1 MSAALTRS
9 LIHIVV
15 SVALL
20 VVALS
25 LLVPPVAADD
35 LPDEGDGTETNPYVI
50 TDATELQAMAEAPDA
65 NYVLGQDIDATETRQ
80 WNSGRGFQPVEDFT
94 GTLDGQGHTIDGLA
108 IDRPGEDRV
117 GLFARSE
124 GTVENV
130 ALEAADVRGGDETGV
145 LIGYNAGEVRN
156 VSASGTIEGVDDI
169 GGLVGRGEGT
179 IVGAAAAV
187 EVSGKS
193 VGGLIGFLEKD
204 GEVAE
209 SRATGDVSG
218 DRPVGGLL
226 GVAYGYVV
234 GSYATGDVEGNEDV
248 GGLVGV
254 LIQRDSE
261 AIIKDSYAT
270 GDVRGSEEVGGL
282 VGGNGG
288 GRTLGTVASSYAVG
302 EVTGDD
308 YVAGLVGNNE
318 PGRDSASAGDV
329 LDSYW
334 DIETTGQSDGTGS
347 PDVGGTGL
355 QTDEM
360 TGLTAER
367 TMDGLAFD
375 ALWLPTDEYPIF
387 ERQVESVSVT
397 VADDR
402 VVTTDTTDLTV
413 ELLLTDGSTVTASET
428 ADYDLDTSVATVDD
442 GTVQPQTQGDTDI
455 TATVAGK
462 SDTVALSVVEPPDI
476 SVVSAELTADGA
488 LEAEPVP
495 VAVTL
500 ENTGGLAGEEAV
512 ALSIDGEEA
521 AVEPVTVE
529 PDAETTVTFE
539 HTIDRTGPYEVA
551 AAGETLGT
559 LEVVDRDAV
568 TIASVEAPDEAV
580 AGDTIEVE
588 VTVESAAD
596 VAVGVEAVYASG
608 GEPTD
613 SERFTVAE
621 TGTETVEFAVDTDE
635 AAAGSVLDHEISVAD
650 ASAGA
655 ETELLAPPAFE
666 VTALDA
672 PDEATDG
679 EVVDLE
685 ATVENTGGVAGETTV
700 EFLVAGEVV
709 ATEPISIEAG
719 ESATIETSVAVESSG
734 NVDVTAATTDSE
746 ATASLAVA
754 EGDDSVIGDGAGF
767 GAAAAV
773 VALVVGSVLLARRQ

>member
-1 MSAALTRS
+1 MPAALTRS
-9 LIHIVV
+9 LIYTVV

-25 LLVPPVAADD
+25 LLVPPVAADE
-35 LPDEGDGTETNPYVI
+35 LPDEGDGTEANPYVI

-94 GTLDGQGHTIDGLA
+94 GTLDGQGHTIDGLV

-130 ALEAADVRGGDETGV
+130 ALEAADVRGGDETGI

-156 VSASGTIEGVDDI
+156 VSASGTIEGVDYV
-169 GGLVGRGEGT
+169 GGLVGQGDGT

-187 EVSGKS
+187 EVSGKR
-193 VGGLIGFLEKD
+193 VGGLIGWLEED

-218 DRPVGGLL
+218 DRLVGGLL
-226 GVAYGYVV
+226 SVARGYVV
-234 GSYATGDVEGNEDV
+234 ASYATGDVEGDGAV
-248 GGLVGV
+248 GGLAGI
-254 LIQRDSE
+254 LLQSDTES
-261 AIIKDSYAT
+261 IIKDSYAT
-270 GDVRGSEEVGGL
+270 GDVRGSEVVGSL

-288 GRTLGTVASSYAVG
+288 GSRPGTVASSYAVG

-308 YVAGLVGNNE
+308 YVAGLVGDNNM
-318 PGRDSASAGDV
+318 AGDSTV
-329 LDSYW
+329 NGDILESYW
-334 DIETTGQSDGTGS
+334 DVETTGQSDGTGT

-355 QTDEM
+355 QTDQM
-360 TGLTAER
+360 TGLAAER

-375 ALWLPTDEYPIF
+375 VLWLPTDEYPIF

-413 ELLLTDGSTVTASET
+413 ELLLTDGSTVTASEP
-428 ADYDLDTSVATVDD
+428 ADYDLDSSVATVDD
-442 GTVQPQTQGDTDI
+442 GTVQPQAQGDTDI
-455 TATVAGK
+455 TATVAGQ

-500 ENTGGLAGEEAV
+500 ENTGGLAGEETV

-539 HTIDRTGPYEVA
+539 HAIDRTGPYEVA
-551 AAGETLGT
+551 AAGEPLGT
-559 LEVVDRDAV
+559 LEVVDRDTV
-568 TIASVEAPDEAV
+568 TVASVEAPDEAG

-613 SERFTVAE
+613 SERLTVAE
-621 TGTETVEFAVDTDE
+621 TETVEFAVDTDE

-709 ATEPISIEAG
+709 ATEPISNDAG
-719 ESATIETSVAVESSG
+719 ESATVETSVAVESSG

-773 VALVVGSVLLARRQ
+773 VALAVGSVLLARRR

>member
-1 MSAALTRS
+1 MPAALTRS
-9 LIHIVV
+9 LIYIVV

-25 LLVPPVAADD
+25 LLIPPVAADD
-35 LPDEGDGTETNPYVI
+35 LPDEGDGSETNPYVI

-80 WNSGRGFQPVEDFT
+80 WNSGRGFQPIEDFT
-94 GTLDGQGHTIDGLA
+94 GTLDGQGHTIDGLV

-130 ALEAADVRGGDETGV
+130 ALEAADVRGGDDTGI

-156 VSASGTIEGVDDI
+156 VSASGTIEGVKYV
-169 GGLVGRGEGT
+169 GGLVGREEGT

-187 EVSGKS
+187 EVSGKR
-193 VGGLIGFLEKD
+193 VGGLIGRLEED

-218 DRPVGGLL
+218 DQLVGGLL
-226 GVAYGYVV
+226 SVARGYVV
-234 GSYATGDVEGNEDV
+234 ASYATGDVEGDGAV
-248 GGLVGV
+248 GGLAGI
-254 LIQRDSE
+254 LLQSDTES
-261 AIIKDSYAT
+261 IIKDSYAT
-270 GDVRGSEEVGGL
+270 GDVRGSEAVGSL
-282 VGGNGG
+282 VGSNGG
-288 GRTLGTVASSYAVG
+288 GSRPGTVASSYAVG

-308 YVAGLVGNNE
+308 QVAGLVGDNNMA
-318 PGRDSASAGDV
+318 GDSTLNGDV

-334 DIETTGQSDGTGS
+334 DVETTGQSDGTGT
-347 PDVGGTGL
+347 PDTGGTGL

-397 VADDR
+397 IADDR

-413 ELLLTDGSTVTASET
+413 ELSLTDGSTVTASET

-442 GTVQPQTQGDTDI
+442 GTVQPQAQGDTDI
-455 TATVAGK
+455 TATVAGQ

-500 ENTGGLAGEEAV
+500 ENTGGLAGEETV
-512 ALSIDGEEA
+512 GLSIDGEEA
-521 AVEPVTVE
+521 AVEPITVE

-539 HTIDRTGPYEVA
+539 HAIDQTGPYEVA
-551 AAGETLGT
+551 AAGEALGT

-568 TIASVEAPDEAV
+568 TVASVGAPDEAA

-588 VTVESAAD
+588 ATVESAAD

-613 SERFTVAE
+613 SERLRIAE
-621 TGTETVEFAVDTDE
+621 TGTVNFAIDTDE
-635 AAAGSVLDHEISVAD
+635 AAAGSVLDHEISVAN

-655 ETELLAPPAFE
+655 ETELLAPPTFE
-666 VTALDA
+666 VTGLDA
-672 PDEATDG
+672 PDEATNG

-709 ATEPISIEAG
+709 ATEPVSIDAG
-719 ESATIETSVAVESSG
+719 ESATVETSAAVESSG

-754 EGDDSVIGDGAGF
+754 ESDDSVIGDGAGF

-773 VALVVGSVLLARRQ
+773 VALAVGSVLLARRRRS